1 MTKGKYT
8 KGFTLVE
15 LLVVIAIIAIL
26 AGALFLVINPAK
38 LMAKTRDARRIAEL
52 TEVNKAIAN
61 SLADGKITLAV
72 NAVNANDTA
81 VGTTTG
87 ADGWVRF
94 TLPAGSPGMVDYMRV
109 LPRDPLR
116 GTTVSGV
123 TFYYRFASDLNTW
136 ELNAWMESID
146 SAALGINDGGTA
158 NACTNVPATACV
170 YEIGTDP
177 GLNLIP

>member
-26 AGALFLVINPAK
+26 AGAMFLVINPAA
-38 LMAKTRDARRIAEL
+38 LLAKTRDSTRIAEL
-52 TEVNKAIAN
+52 SSVNKAIAAA
-61 SLADGKITLAV
+61 LADGKIVLTV
-72 NAVNANDTA
+72 NAVNANDT
-81 VGTTTG
+81 TTTVLG
-87 ADGWVRF
+87 AGWVRF
-94 TLPAGSPGMVDYMRV
+94 GLIAPYTQGISDYMTI

-116 GTTVSGV
+116 GAAKGGV
-123 TFYYRFASDLNTW
+123 TYFYRFASTVTGW

-146 SAALGINDGGTA
+146 SAAVAMNDGGNA
-158 NACTNVPATACV
+158 NTCATVPAAACV

-177 GLNLIP
+177 SLDLI